1 MKRAVLSA
9 FLPLA
14 TASAVV
20 GLTVAAE
27 ASERDKKFFEQVEGE
42 WVGPGEIVAGKYK
55 GTKFTCSFTG
65 STPEASVGMTLD
77 GSCRVGVFTQKMS
90 ATVERKGNGYRG
102 TFMDGAAGKGLDVV
116 SGNVDGRRVVL
127 GLNRAALKGAMIARI
142 SDDDAMTVTVSV
154 RVEKQMV
161 PVIGMNLKRVDG
173 AAVGSVA
180 QK

>member
-1 MKRAVLSA
+1 MKRAFLSA
-9 FLPLA
+9 LLPLA
-14 TASAVV
+14 AFWT
-20 GLTVAAE
+20 TVAFAGT
-27 ASERDKKFFEQVEGE
+27 ADANERDKKFFEQVEGE

-55 GTKFTCSFTG
+55 GTKFTCTFTG
-65 STPEASVGMTLD
+65 STPEKTVGMTLD

-102 TFMDGAAGKGLDVV
+102 TFMDGALGKGLDVV

-127 GLNRAALKGAMIARI
+127 GLNRSALKGAMIARLS
-142 SDDDAMTVTVSV
+142 SDEAMTVTISV